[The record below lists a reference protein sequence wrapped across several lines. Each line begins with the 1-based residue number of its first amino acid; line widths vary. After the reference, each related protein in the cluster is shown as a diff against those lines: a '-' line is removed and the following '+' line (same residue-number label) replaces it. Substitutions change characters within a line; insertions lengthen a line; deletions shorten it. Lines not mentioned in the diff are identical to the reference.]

1 MTELALPDWR
11 DPLRHGLATFRN
23 LLPAA
28 VKPYFEPGPLGAL
41 ALGISS
47 GFPFAMIASTLST
60 RLAEAGIDK
69 KAVTAFT
76 LAFLLYNF
84 KFLWAPVIDRVRLPV
99 LARLVGQRR
108 AWLIVVGAGVMA
120 SVAWLGLSDPAAGLG
135 TVVAAT
141 LATAFFGA
149 TYDIVIDAFR
159 IESLR
164 QDQLGTGSGMSQYG
178 WRIGS
183 SAAGATVLL
192 LAESRGW
199 SFAYVAA
206 TLFALPAILA
216 GLLLGEPQRPPVA
229 GEGLKGWAAVQD
241 AVIAPMADFLRR
253 DGAVLT
259 LAFILFHKIGDT
271 MANLTFRLLF
281 NDLGFTKAEIAFYD
295 VQLGLV
301 AYLVGVFVGGI
312 VFTQL
317 GMKKAVLVSL
327 ILMAVSNFSFAALA
341 AAGHSNFGMAAAI
354 GFENFTS
361 GIGGVAVVAYLS
373 ALCDLRFTATQFA
386 LLSAASSI
394 IGRFITGST
403 AGALIETMGYVN
415 FYLLTTLLAL
425 PGVLLFV
432 HMLRTSMV
440 DDVIPDRAE
449 P

>member
-1 MTELALPDWR
+1 MIEPAFHDWR
-11 DPLRHGLATFRN
+11 APWRRGLATVRD

-28 VKPYFEPGPLGAL
+28 VRPYLEPGPLGAL

-47 GFPFAMIASTLST
+47 GFPFAMIASTLTT

-84 KFLWAPVIDRVRLPV
+84 KFLWAPVIDRVRVPG
-99 LARLVGQRR
+99 LAARVGQRR
-108 AWLIVVGAGVMA
+108 PWVILIGAGVMA
-120 SVAWLGLSDPAAGLG
+120 AVCWLGLADPKAGLG
-135 TVVAAT
+135 TIVAAT
-141 LATAFFGA
+141 LTVAFFGA
-149 TYDIVIDAFR
+149 SYDIVIDAFR
-159 IESLR
+159 IESLTEA
-164 QDQLGTGSGMSQYG
+164 QLGVGSGMSQYG

-199 SFAYVAA
+199 GFGYVAA
-206 TLFALPAILA
+206 SLFALPAIIA
-216 GLLLGEPQRPPVA
+216 GLLLGEPRRLPTA
-229 GEGLKGWAAVQD
+229 GDGLTGWAAVED

-253 DGAVLT
+253 DGAVLA
-259 LAFILFHKIGDT
+259 LLFILFHKIGDT

-281 NDLGFTKAEIAFYD
+281 NDLGFSKTEIAVYD

-312 VFTQL
+312 LFTRL
-317 GMKKAVLVSL
+317 GMKRAVLVSL
-327 ILMAVSNFSFAALA
+327 VLMAVSNLSFAVLA
-341 AAGHSNFGMAAAI
+341 AAGHSNLGMAAAI

-394 IGRFITGST
+394 VGRFISGTT
-403 AGALIETMGYVN
+403 AGALIEALGFVN

-425 PGVLLFV
+425 PGILIFV
-432 HMLRTSMV
+432 YMMRTGLV
-440 DDVIPDRAE
+440 DDAIPSRA
-449 P
+449 